1 MPMTR
6 LSTSKHNKLTQKA
19 RKSGLFYFFL
29 LLSSH
34 PNRTQTMQHFTSLQK
49 QGTMKI
55 VLFCLFSATLCYAQ
69 QHHLFSVYYGLTDSA
84 LLRKQELVGA
94 ASDDNLDSK
103 EFGAKYSRVLTPRFT
118 LDTGVN
124 FFRTTVQIT
133 PAPMGITVAPRKE
146 QLRLISI
153 PLSVTY
159 SLGKVLYCSAGPIF
173 DFQQGTGSF
182 DSQSGVGYSL
192 GLGGKYQFDSY
203 FLFVQPNFK
212 RHSTLPFARERYHQK
227 LTQFGV
233 EIGLG
238 WVF

>member
-1 MPMTR
+1 
-6 LSTSKHNKLTQKA
+6 
-19 RKSGLFYFFL
+19 
-29 LLSSH
+29 
-34 PNRTQTMQHFTSLQK
+34 
-49 QGTMKI
+49 MKI
-55 VLFCLFSATLCYAQ
+55 VLFCLFSATLCFAQ
-69 QHHLFSVYYGLTDSA
+69 QHNRFSVYYGLTDSA
-84 LLRKQELVGA
+84 LWRNQELVGA

-103 EFGAKYSRVLTPRFT
+103 EFGAKYSRIFTPKFA

-124 FFRTTVQIT
+124 FFSTTVQIT
-133 PAPMGITVAPRKE
+133 PAPMGIALAPSKE

-153 PLSVTY
+153 PMSVTY

-238 WVF
+238 WMF